1 MKTIISF
8 IIFLIASIQPLISA
22 AQQSNEN
29 RQINPAALE
38 LNNKAVALMS
48 QSEYDSA
55 LHYFDK
61 AIYAD
66 SNYYLPH
73 SSKSQIYLFQGQYD
87 KAFAETELV
96 LKLRPDLAE
105 AWAAAGVLIENQG
118 DTVKAM
124 EYYRKSIELYDA
136 RISDPDKVDA
146 LPANKLNR
154 SVSLILLGDEQDGK
168 DDMIKI
174 GKEFPE
180 HSMLVNEFLKLSRR
194 QIVQTI
200 LLKQ

>member
-1 MKTIISF
+1 
-8 IIFLIASIQPLISA
+8 
-22 AQQSNEN
+22 
-29 RQINPAALE
+29 
-38 LNNKAVALMS
+38 MS

-105 AWAAAGVLIENQG
+105 AWTAAGVLIENQG

-154 SVSLILLGDEQDGK
+154 SVSLILLGEEQDGK

>member
-1 MKTIISF
+1 
-8 IIFLIASIQPLISA
+8 
-22 AQQSNEN
+22 
-29 RQINPAALE
+29 
-38 LNNKAVALMS
+38 MS
-48 QSEYDSA
+48 HSEYDSA

-87 KAFAETELV
+87 KAFAETELIIRI
-96 LKLRPDLAE
+96 KPDLAE
-105 AWAAAGVLIENQG
+105 AWTAAGALIENQG

-124 EYYRKSIELYDA
+124 EYYRKSVELYDA

-154 SVSLILLGDEQDGK
+154 SVSLILIGEEQDGK

>member
-105 AWAAAGVLIENQG
+105 AWTAAGVLIENQG

-154 SVSLILLGDEQDGK
+154 SVSLILIGEEQDGK